1 MCKFLVKWYKE
12 IGYIKEV
19 ASKKLIGG
27 VLMGEAFKAGCARPQ
42 AKAKNILDESN
53 AEVVTMRKEKKD
65 MIKVG
70 RPVPNFELS
79 GYHKGEFKQFSL
91 EEFKGKWVLLCFYPG
106 DFTFV

>member
-1 MCKFLVKWYKE
+1 MRIFLVEWYKQ
-12 IGYIKEV
+12 IGYINKV
-19 ASKKLIGG
+19 PSKKFIGG

-42 AKAKNILDESN
+42 PKIKNIVEETV
-53 AEVVTMRKEKKD
+53 EVQVEKKEKKA

-79 GYHKGEFKQFSL
+79 GFHKGEFKQFSL